1 MLIGYIFGAFVA
13 FIGLLIQ
20 VRPRLSNRYFGIDT
34 WRHLTVADYI
44 RQNKKYPK
52 LMPEHYLIDKP
63 SDYPPLF
70 RFLLALF
77 PKELLE
83 KYQWIASPIFDL
95 IHNLFIFSVV
105 YYFTNNIFI
114 SILAQVTYMLSPI
127 VIMENSNLTTRSF
140 ASLLFSGCF
149 FSLICYSVFGNI
161 FCLIASIIFLTILL
175 LSHRMSI
182 QAMVFIL
189 VFFSIIELNFIYVAV
204 LLASVILAILF
215 SKGFYLKVLKGH
227 LAMIRFWFIHIDN
240 RYAHQIRGVSKKE
253 KNPDAVF
260 RIYQIVQNIPFIAVC
275 AANPFMVFVFAYVYL
290 NLFKSYNINT
300 FGIPEDIFSKFV
312 VWSILLFV
320 IGVIVRQVKKLGC
333 IGEGERYLEY
343 SAFPVAIIIAVF
355 LTNGLISGQ
364 HNVFLVFYLIV
375 AIFGALLPTLFIQ
388 QQVIVKDSKRSV
400 NKEIREIFG
409 YINALEGKVN
419 VMTMPLYLA
428 DAATYFTSARLLTTD
443 NSIAHVVDYSDFWPV
458 LKVPLVDIFKRYD
471 INYIL
476 INTQYVQI
484 SELNLPSNQIVKE
497 SGFYCLIKV
506 DLI

>member
-1 MLIGYIFGAFVA
+1 MLIGYIFGVVVA
-13 FIGLLIQ
+13 LIGLFIQ

-77 PKELLE
+77 PKKLLE
-83 KYQWIASPIFDL
+83 KYQWIASPIFDF

-105 YYFTNNIFI
+105 YYFTNNFFI

-149 FSLICYSVFGNI
+149 FSLICYSEFGNI
-161 FCLIASIIFLTILL
+161 FCLVASIIFLTILL

-182 QAMVFIL
+182 QAIVFTL
-189 VFFSIIELNFIYVAV
+189 VFFSIIELDFTYIAV
-204 LLASVILAILF
+204 LLGSVILAILF

-240 RYAHQIRGVSKKE
+240 RYAHQIRGASKKE

-260 RIYQIVQNIPFIAVC
+260 RIYQLVQNIPFIAIC

-290 NLFKSYNINT
+290 DLFKSYNINT
-300 FGIPEDIFSKFV
+300 MGIPEAMFSKFV
-312 VWSILLFV
+312 IWSILLFV
-320 IGVIVRQVKKLGC
+320 IGVIVRQIKKLGC

-343 SAFPVAIIIAVF
+343 SAFPVAIVVAVF
-355 LTNGLISGQ
+355 IINGLTRGQ
-364 HNVFLVFYLIV
+364 WEMFLTFLIV

-400 NKEIREIFG
+400 TKELRVIFD
-409 YINALEGKVN
+409 YINSIQGKVN
-419 VMTMPLYLA
+419 IMTIPLYLA
-428 DAATYFTSARLLTTD
+428 DAAAYFTSARLLTTD
-443 NSIAHVVDYSDFWPV
+443 NSIAHIVDYSDFFPV
-458 LKVPLVDIFKRYD
+458 LKKPLSEAFKRYD
-471 INYIL
+471 INYL
-476 INTQYVQI
+476 FINQEYVKL
-484 SELNLPSNQIVKE
+484 SELSLPKNKIVKE
-497 SGFYCLIKV
+497 SGSYCLIKV
-506 DLI
+506 LYN